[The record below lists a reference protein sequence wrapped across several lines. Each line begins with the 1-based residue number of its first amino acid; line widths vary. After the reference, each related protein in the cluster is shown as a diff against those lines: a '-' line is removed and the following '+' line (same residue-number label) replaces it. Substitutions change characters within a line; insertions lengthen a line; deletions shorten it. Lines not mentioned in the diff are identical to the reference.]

1 MSFNSACRRIL
12 LQFYFII
19 YFEVSIVNHASNQ
32 QHKHLTCEYL
42 SMTTEP
48 FARANNLF
56 RFFSIFLLYQWWCL
70 LANAKN
76 DCKLIFSAIKNTH
89 IKWNNSDLLLPR
101 TVDRNYR
108 AIKYKTNRFSSSLVC
123 ISNESVIVFLWILL
137 TKIQLEIPIRSSVPV
152 YRKKKC
158 LPRWDK
164 CNEYKLSNKSF
175 GGIESF
181 SGNELFLDAWLSKY
195 DCTSDL
201 GANKIE
207 RKTKSHGKFVQN
219 DATWDSIS
227 NFVFLFITKQKW
239 FDLNWGKNIPRK
251 NGIQLSAGLSMC
263 PSNCIDKECFCRC
276 RKNRFKWKK
285 YFVQY
290 KKFVHVC
297 SKLCK
302 WCLQNISMSCI
313 KIPNRF

>member
-1 MSFNSACRRIL
+1 MQTHFVTILLHYLFWSFNCNPCEQSTAQADLWISKYDNWTFCPSK
-12 LQFYFII
+12 QFI
-19 YFEVSIVNHASNQ
+19 
-32 QHKHLTCEYL
+32 
-42 SMTTEP
+42 P
-48 FARANNLF
+48 F
-56 RFFSIFLLYQWWCL
+56 FFYIFLLYQWWCL

-101 TVDRNYR
+101 TVDQNYR
-108 AIKYKTNRFSSSLVC
+108 AIKYKTYRFSSCLVC
-123 ISNESVIVFLWILL
+123 ISNESVIVFLWISL

-152 YRKKKC
+152 YRKKC

-207 RKTKSHGKFVQN
+207 RKTKSYGKFVQN

-239 FDLNWGKNIPRK
+239 FDLNWGKK
-251 NGIQLSAGLSMC
+251 NSTKKWNSTFSRVISMC

-276 RKNRFKWKK
+276 KKNRFEWKK
-285 YFVQY
+285 NILWNTKNSFPYVANCAND
-290 KKFVHVC
+290 V
-297 SKLCK
+297 SKIFQCHA
-302 WCLQNISMSCI
+302 
-313 KIPNRF
+313 

>member
-1 MSFNSACRRIL
+1 MQTHFVTILLHYLFWSFNCKPCEQSTAQAFDLWISKYDNRTFCPSK
-12 LQFYFII
+12 QFI
-19 YFEVSIVNHASNQ
+19 
-32 QHKHLTCEYL
+32 
-42 SMTTEP
+42 P
-48 FARANNLF
+48 F
-56 RFFSIFLLYQWWCL
+56 FFSIFLLYQWWCL

-227 NFVFLFITKQKW
+227 NFSLYYETKMIW
-239 FDLNWGKNIPRK
+239 FELRK
-251 NGIQLSAGLSMC
+251 NYST
-263 PSNCIDKECFCRC
+263 K
-276 RKNRFKWKK
+276 KWNSTFSRVI
-285 YFVQY
+285 Y
-290 KKFVHVC
+290 
-297 SKLCK
+297 
-302 WCLQNISMSCI
+302 MS
-313 KIPNRF
+313 FELHW